1 MLNALPPCGGSRNP
15 ALPSV
20 PSSSSLPVPVASLRL
35 VAGFQLT
42 NEAAQAAD
50 VDPQTVVR
58 RWLDAK
64 SPSAR
69 RTYAGALSRFA
80 AWAIEQQDAGPHH
93 ALRVLC
99 EAGPG
104 AAHSMVERW
113 RDSMLAA
120 GLSTGTVAGRC
131 AALSSL
137 VSCCR
142 RAGLVT
148 WALEGVAPR
157 VEQRQDR
164 SGPRRHEVARL
175 VECIDAAAA
184 TGDPQ
189 AARDA
194 AVVRLLFCAGLRR
207 SEAGQ
212 LRVEDVDLDAG
223 TVAPRRKGKRERS
236 RVSITAG
243 TVEAIRRWLQLRGDA
258 VGWLFVRTDRA
269 DESRPLSG
277 ESVRRLLRSWAAQAG
292 VRATIRPH
300 GLRHSGATEVAAR
313 GSLASLMA
321 YGGWSSMT
329 SASRYL
335 DRRAQYRAEALEL
348 VDL

>member
-1 MLNALPPCGGSRNP
+1 MTA
-15 ALPSV
+15 A
-20 PSSSSLPVPVASLRL
+20 SLPVPVAQLQL
-35 VAGFQLT
+35 VAGFTLT
-42 NEAAQAAD
+42 NDAAQAVD
-50 VDPQTVVR
+50 VDPQTIVR

-80 AWAIEQQDAGPHH
+80 SWAIEHQDVEPHH

-104 AAHSMVERW
+104 AAHSMAERW
-113 RDSMLAA
+113 RDSMLSA

-137 VSCCR
+137 VRCCR
-142 RAGLVT
+142 RAGLVS
-148 WALEGVAPR
+148 WALEGVAPH
-157 VEQRQDR
+157 VEQRHDR
-164 SGPRRHEVARL
+164 SGPRRHEVQRL
-175 VECIDAAAA
+175 VEFVDAQAAA
-184 TGDPQ
+184 GDRQ
-189 AARDA
+189 AVRDA
-194 AVVRLLFCAGLRR
+194 AVIRLLFCAGLRR
-207 SEAGQ
+207 AEAGQ
-212 LRVEDVDLDAG
+212 LRVEDVDLAAG
-223 TVAPRRKGKRERS
+223 TVSPRRKGKRERS
-236 RVSITAG
+236 RVTITAG
-243 TVEAIRRWLQLRGDA
+243 TADAIRRWLQLRGDA
-258 VGWLFVRTDRA
+258 AGWLFVRTDRA

-335 DRRAQYRAEALEL
+335 DKREQHRAEALEL
-348 VDL
+348 VEL

>member
-1 MLNALPPCGGSRNP
+1 MTA
-15 ALPSV
+15 A
-20 PSSSSLPVPVASLRL
+20 SLPAPVAPLRL

-42 NEAAQAAD
+42 TAASQAAD
-50 VDPQTVVR
+50 VDPQTIVR

-69 RTYAGALSRFA
+69 RTYAAALRLFA
-80 AWAIEQQDAGPHH
+80 SWAIEQTDVEPHV

-104 AAHSMVERW
+104 AAHSMAERW

-137 VSCCR
+137 VGCCR
-142 RAGLVT
+142 RAGLVS
-148 WALEGVAPR
+148 WSLEGIAPR
-157 VEQRQDR
+157 VEQRHDR
-164 SGPRRHEVARL
+164 SGPRRHEVQRL
-175 VECIDAAAA
+175 VEFVDAQAAA
-184 TGDPQ
+184 GDRQ
-189 AARDA
+189 AVRDA
-194 AVVRLLFCAGLRR
+194 AVIRLLFCAGLRR
-207 SEAGQ
+207 AEATQ
-212 LRVEDVDLDAG
+212 LRLEDVDLAAG
-223 TVAPRRKGKRERS
+223 TVSPRRKGKRERN

-243 TVEAIRRWLQLRGDA
+243 TVEAIRRWVQVRGDA
-258 VGWLFVRTDRA
+258 AGWLFVRTDRA

-277 ESVRRLLRSWAAQAG
+277 ESVRRLLRSWAAHAG

-313 GSLASLMA
+313 GSLAALMS

-335 DRRAQYRAEALEL
+335 DKREQHRVEALEL
-348 VDL
+348 VEL

>member
-1 MLNALPPCGGSRNP
+1 MTA
-15 ALPSV
+15 AIV
-20 PSSSSLPVPVASLRL
+20 PVPVTPLRL

-42 NEAAQAAD
+42 NDAAQAAD
-50 VDPQTVVR
+50 VDPQTIVR

-69 RTYAGALSRFA
+69 RTYAGALHRFA
-80 AWAIEQQDAGPHH
+80 AWAIESQDVEPHH

-113 RDSMLAA
+113 RDSMLAT
-120 GLSTGTVAGRC
+120 GLSTGTVAGRV

-137 VSCCR
+137 VRCCR
-142 RAGLVT
+142 RAGLVS

-157 VEQRQDR
+157 VEQRHDR
-164 SGPRRHEVARL
+164 SGPRRHEVALL
-175 VECIDAAAA
+175 VEHVDAAAA
-184 TGDPQ
+184 AGDRQ
-189 AARDA
+189 AVRDA
-194 AVVRLLFCAGLRR
+194 AIVRLLFSAGLRR
-207 SEAGQ
+207 SEATQ
-212 LRVEDVDLDAG
+212 LRLDDVDLAAG
-223 TVAPRRKGKRERS
+223 TVSPRRKGKRERS
-236 RVSITAG
+236 RVTITAG
-243 TVEAIRRWLQLRGDA
+243 TVDAIRRWLAVRGEA
-258 VGWLFVRTDRA
+258 PGWLFVRTDRA
-269 DESRPLSG
+269 DDSVPLAG
-277 ESVRRLLRSWAAQAG
+277 ESVRRLLRSWAKQAG

-335 DRRAQYRAEALEL
+335 DKREQHRAEALEL

>member
-1 MLNALPPCGGSRNP
+1 MNA
-15 ALPSV
+15 AA
-20 PSSSSLPVPVASLRL
+20 VPVVVPPLRL

-42 NEAAQAAD
+42 AAASEAAD
-50 VDPQTVVR
+50 VDPQTIVG
-58 RWLDAK
+58 RWLEAK
-64 SPSAR
+64 SASAR
-69 RTYAGALSRFA
+69 RTYAGALQRFA
-80 AWAIEQQDAGPHH
+80 SWAIESPDVEPHH

-113 RDSMLAA
+113 RDSMLAT
-120 GLSTGTVAGRC
+120 GLSTGTVAGRV

-137 VSCCR
+137 VRCCR
-142 RAGLVT
+142 RAGIVA
-148 WALEGVAPR
+148 WSLEGVAPR
-157 VEQRQDR
+157 VEQRHDR

-175 VECIDAAAA
+175 VEFVDAAAA
-184 TGDPQ
+184 AGDRQ
-189 AARDA
+189 AVRDA
-194 AVVRLLFCAGLRR
+194 AVVRLLFCGGLRR

-212 LRVEDVDLDAG
+212 LRLEDVDLAAG

-236 RVSITAG
+236 RVTVTAG
-243 TVEAIRRWLQLRGDA
+243 TVEAIRRWLQVRGDA
-258 VGWLFVRTDRA
+258 PGWLFHRTDRA
-269 DESRPLSG
+269 DVSTALSG
-277 ESVRRLLRSWAAQAG
+277 ESIRRLLRCWTAKAG

-335 DRRAQYRAEALEL
+335 DKREQHRAEALEVVEL
-348 VDL
+348 